1 MLIDVDG
8 ELLEGL
14 RPFWIEEWD
23 DPAIGIYFAD
33 CPLAGH
39 DMFCLHYRDCGAGA
53 ESKVVHV
60 DQKRITRSLGSR
72 TSSRRSSVA
81 CRAMIISP
89 LTDSRLPRAVSYT
102 HLTLPTNSRE

>member
-8 ELLEGL
+8 EFLEGL

-60 DQKRITRSLGSR
+60 DQKRDYTITGIADIFETFIRGLQSDDHFAS
-72 TSSRRSSVA
+72 
-81 CRAMIISP
+81 
-89 LTDSRLPRAVSYT
+89 
-102 HLTLPTNSRE
+102 H